1 MERHD
6 DGEADIAALR
16 ESEAEFRAA
25 FEAAPDAA
33 GPSGD
38 ILDVTFSGEVI
49 FWRGP
54 APFYFVRVPDEPAAA
69 VKAVSRIASYGWG
82 CIPVS
87 ARIGDT
93 DVGTALIPKDGGYL
107 LPVKAV
113 ARKAEGLEQGDTVP
127 VRMIIRT

>member
-1 MERHD
+1 MERHE

-25 FEAAPDAA
+25 FEAAPEVAA
-33 GPSGD
+33 PAPD
-38 ILDVTFSGEVI
+38 ILDVAFTGEVI
-49 FWRGP
+49 FWHGP

-69 VKAVSRIASYGWG
+69 VHAVSGIASYGWG
-82 CIPVS
+82 CIRVS

-93 DVGTALIPKDGGYL
+93 DVGTALIPKNGGYL

-113 ARKAEGLEQGDTVP
+113 VRKAEGLEQGDTVP
-127 VRMIIRT
+127 VRMVIRT